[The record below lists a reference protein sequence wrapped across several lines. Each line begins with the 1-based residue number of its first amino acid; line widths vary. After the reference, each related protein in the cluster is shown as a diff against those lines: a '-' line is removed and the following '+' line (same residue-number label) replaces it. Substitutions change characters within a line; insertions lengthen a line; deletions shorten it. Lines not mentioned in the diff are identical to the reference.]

1 MCSIASFTFR
11 VAQHWPHTV
20 QLMAIS
26 IGRCTFQVHLDNR
39 PRLTTLI
46 PTLNSCMYRCSFKL
60 LDIACQLTYL
70 TVSLWTACMIVHVN
84 FINCMLGYSFH
95 PSSQGNYLQL
105 ATQLHRYSKSMLM
118 FVCTVDT
125 EIKTPWHLT
134 ESQLYIILSDTSL
147 IRTIILVQMVST
159 LERFHWIC
167 VHIWGCWSASP
178 GL

>member
-1 MCSIASFTFR
+1 MCSIASFTFG

-26 IGRCTFQVHLDNR
+26 IVRCTFQVHLDNR
-39 PRLTTLI
+39 PRLTTFPHLI
-46 PTLNSCMYRCSFKL
+46 HARIDTAS
-60 LDIACQLTYL
+60 DIACQLTYL

-95 PSSQGNYLQL
+95 PSSPGNYLQL